1 MPKPKTIS
9 LTSDEIHAIIR
20 ALNSQ
25 FALLVQTTG
34 NDEEYPLAEMDLVDD
49 VIEKLREHQ

>member
-9 LTSDEIHAIIR
+9 LTSDEIQAIIR
-20 ALNSQ
+20 ALNSR
-25 FALLVQTTG
+25 FALLVQMTG
-34 NDEEYPLAEMDLVDD
+34 NDEKYPLSEMDLIDD